1 MSEYLVER
9 REVRP
14 VSFLLVIS
22 RNLVYDD
29 VSGKIHVEATLIC
42 ERVQYRTVQYRT
54 YRDERYDV

>member
-1 MSEYLVER
+1 MSEYLVDR

-29 VSGKIHVEATLIC
+29 VYGKIHVEATLQVL
-42 ERVQYRTVQYRT
+42 VQYRTAQYRT